1 MKKLLIL
8 VAVLT
13 FSVGAVVA
21 QERTHASGQTPTQQ
35 IELLWGST
43 NVDLSS
49 GFLNALTSLNITPG
63 TLFPTTLRGTRVN
76 FPITDGTLDR
86 QTLRGE
92 IVHNGGLR
100 LTRGNTKVKL
110 KSFIIDTTG
119 SGIVLTGLVSAN
131 GTVVGRIPL
140 FNLQLPSNLS
150 SGNFS
155 FDRVTLN
162 GVAVTLRPE
171 AASALNSV
179 FQTNAFVAGFGIG
192 TANVRG
198 FGYGD

>member
-1 MKKLLIL
+1 MKKLLIF
-8 VAVLT
+8 VALLT

-21 QERTHASGQTPTQQ
+21 QERVHSSGQTPTSQ

-49 GFLNALTSLNITPG
+49 GFLNALTSLNIAPG
-63 TLFPTTLRGTRVN
+63 TLFPTTLRGTRVS

-150 SGNFS
+150 SGNLS

-171 AASALNSV
+171 AASALNAV

-192 TANVRG
+192 TASVRG